1 MAQTLHIV
9 AHVTARAGEEKK
21 VREMLEKLIEPTRSE
36 PGCRNYELFV
46 NKEKPGD
53 YVFVEEY
60 DDDAAF
66 DAHMASKHVTAAV
79 TEVVPLLASLPDIRR
94 YVKLG

>member
-21 VREMLEKLIEPTRSE
+21 VGEKLARLIEPTRSE
-36 PGCRNYELFV
+36 PGCRKYELFV

-53 YVFVEEY
+53 YVLVEEY
-60 DDDAAF
+60 EDDAAF
-66 DAHMASKHVTAAV
+66 DAHMSSKHVTAAV
-79 TEVVPLLASLPDIRR
+79 SEIVPLLASPPDVRR